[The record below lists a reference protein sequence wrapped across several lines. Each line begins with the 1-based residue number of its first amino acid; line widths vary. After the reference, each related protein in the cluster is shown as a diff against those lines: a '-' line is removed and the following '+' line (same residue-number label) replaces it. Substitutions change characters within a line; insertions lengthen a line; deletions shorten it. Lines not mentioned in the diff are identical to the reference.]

1 MMKLIGPAWIEN
13 DLEKKAG
20 QMIPAK
26 RQKYPGLTPQK
37 GPEDID
43 TINILPVTIGL
54 FQLVERKP
62 STWHAKTE
70 KEVRSLTTWN
80 H

>member
-1 MMKLIGPAWIEN
+1 
-13 DLEKKAG
+13 
-20 QMIPAK
+20 MIPAK

-62 STWHAKTE
+62 ST
-70 KEVRSLTTWN
+70 
-80 H
+80 